1 MNCAQARRLLPDRLD
16 ELMGPAATRAVDAH
30 VEHCTACRAARTHL
44 EEGRRRLYTPFAV
57 PPAPAGTEAR
67 IRARVAGRPVAAAGR
82 WRLAFSC
89 AASFAAGVLV
99 TLAVLPRPA
108 PAARAPAVTRTL
120 PPASPAATAYEPVVP
135 PPRMRIR

>member
-1 MNCAQARRLLPDRLD
+1 VKCAQARRLLPDHLD
-16 ELMGPAATRAVDAH
+16 ELVGPRTARALDAH
-30 VEHCTACRAARTHL
+30 VEHCAACRAVRERI
-44 EEGRRRLYTPFAV
+44 EEGRRRLYAPFAV

-67 IRARVAGRPVAAAGR
+67 IRARIARPVPAPGR

-89 AASFAAGVLV
+89 AASFAAGVVV

-108 PAARAPAVTRTL
+108 PAARAPAVTHPL